1 MTDLLLIEGLT
12 KRYPGVVALDGVD
25 FDLKEGE
32 IHAVVG
38 HNGAGKSTLVK
49 VIAGD
54 VRPDGGVFRVAGN
67 DASFSSPSDAIASGI
82 RIVTQE
88 RALVPLLTVE
98 ENVFLGQWP
107 LGRAGLVDWPATRRD
122 ASRVLADLG
131 VSIDPG
137 VQVRSLR
144 PAEQTLVEIAKGLSA
159 EMRVLLLDEPTS
171 TISEEE
177 TSRLFAILRRLRGM
191 GVGII
196 LISHR
201 VPDIQAVADRM
212 TVLRDGRVVYRTTL
226 VGLSARDIVHQMA
239 GEVDDPTIDER
250 PTSPGP
256 VVLEA
261 RGVAVGGVLEDVS
274 FDLRAGEIAGVFG
287 LVGSGATELP
297 AALCGA
303 ITRRG
308 DVRVGGK
315 LLGGPTDAK
324 NLGVGFVPPDRS
336 MGVLDILSLQRNLGI
351 SSLGRFS
358 RLGVFRRALERM
370 AALQWI
376 ERLSITPA
384 DPARMM
390 STFSGGNQQ
399 KALLGR
405 WLMRQARVLLL
416 AEPTRGVD
424 VAARA
429 AIHRTLLD
437 LRDAGVAILFASSD
451 LDEVV
456 TISDRVLVFSRGR
469 LIEEDPGGGGGREE
483 ILHRA
488 AT

>member
-1 MTDLLLIEGLT
+1 M
-12 KRYPGVVALDGVD
+12 VALDEVD
-25 FDLKEGE
+25 FDLQEGE
-32 IHAVVG
+32 IHAIVG

-49 VIAGD
+49 IIAGD
-54 VRPDGGVFRVAGN
+54 LRPDAGVFRVAGE
-67 DASFSSPSDAIASGI
+67 DVAFSSPGDAIASGI

-107 LGRAGLVDWPATRRD
+107 VGRAGLVDWSATRREAD
-122 ASRVLADLG
+122 RVLGDLG
-131 VSIDPG
+131 VSVDPAA
-137 VQVRSLR
+137 QVRSLR
-144 PAEQTLVEIAKGLSA
+144 PAEQTLVEIAKGLSH

-177 TSRLFAILRRLRGM
+177 TSRLFVILRRLRSM

-201 VPDIQAVADRM
+201 VPDIMAVADRM
-212 TVLRDGRVVYRTTL
+212 TVLRDGRVVYRTDL
-226 VGLSARDIVHQMA
+226 EGLSARDIVRQMA
-239 GEVDDPTIDER
+239 GDVDEPSRDHR
-250 PTSPGP
+250 PTVPGP
-256 VVLEA
+256 AVLQA
-261 RGVAVGGVLEDVS
+261 RGVTVDGVLEDVS

-303 ITRRG
+303 IARRG
-308 DVRVGGK
+308 DVRVNGK
-315 LLGGPTDAK
+315 ALGGPTDAVD
-324 NLGVGFVPPDRS
+324 LGVGFVPPDRA
-336 MGVLDILSLQRNLGI
+336 MGILDMLPLQRNLGI
-351 SSLGRFS
+351 SSLSRFS
-358 RLGVFRRALERM
+358 RLGMFRRALERT

-376 ERLSITPA
+376 EQLSITPA
-384 DPARMM
+384 DPTRVM

-399 KALLGR
+399 KSLLGR
-405 WLMRQARVLLL
+405 WLMRSAKVLLL

-429 AIHRTLLD
+429 AIHRTLLE
-437 LRDAGVAILFASSD
+437 LREAGVAILFASSD

-456 TISDRVLVFSRGR
+456 TVSDRVLVFTRGR
-469 LIEEDPGGGGGREE
+469 MI
-483 ILHRA
+483 
-488 AT
+488 

>member
-1 MTDLLLIEGLT
+1 MTDLLLLEGVT
-12 KRYPGVVALDGVD
+12 KRYPGVVALDAVD
-25 FDLKEGE
+25 FDLRAGE
-32 IHAVVG
+32 IHAIVG

-49 VIAGD
+49 IIAGD
-54 VRPDGGVFRVAGN
+54 VRPDEGVFQVAGE
-67 DASFSSPSDAIASGI
+67 DVSFSSPGDAIAAGI

-98 ENVFLGQWP
+98 ENVFLGHWP
-107 LGRAGLVDWPATRRD
+107 VARGGLVDWPATRRD
-122 ASRVLADLG
+122 AKRALADLG
-131 VSIDPG
+131 VSIDPAA
-137 VQVRSLR
+137 QVRSLR
-144 PAEQTLVEIAKGLSA
+144 PAEQTLVEIAKGLSH

-177 TSRLFAILRRLRGM
+177 TSRLFTILRRLRDM

-212 TVLRDGRVVYRTTL
+212 TVLRDGRVVFRTAL
-226 VGLSARDIVHQMA
+226 EGLSSRDIVRHMA
-239 GEVDDPTIDER
+239 GDVDEPARDRQPA
-250 PTSPGP
+250 SPGP

-261 RGVAVGGVLEDVS
+261 RGVAVAGVLEDVS

-303 ITRRG
+303 IARRG
-308 DVRVGGK
+308 DVRVNGTV
-315 LLGGPTDAK
+315 LHGPTDAK
-324 NLGVGFVPPDRS
+324 DLGVGFVPPDRS
-336 MGVLDILSLQRNLGI
+336 MGILDILPLQRNLGI
-351 SSLGRFS
+351 SSLRRFS
-358 RLGVFRRALERM
+358 SWGVFHRAAER
-370 AALQWI
+370 AAAMRWI

-384 DPARMM
+384 DPARTMA
-390 STFSGGNQQ
+390 TFSGGNQQ

-405 WLMRQARVLLL
+405 WLMRSAKVLLL

-429 AIHRTLLD
+429 SIHRTLLE

-456 TISDRVLVFSRGR
+456 TISDRVLVFSRGKM
-469 LIEEDPGGGGGREE
+469 IEEDPGGGSRREE

-488 AT
+488 ST

>member
-1 MTDLLLIEGLT
+1 VTDLLRIEALT

-25 FDLKEGE
+25 FDLQEGE

-54 VRPDGGVFRVAGN
+54 VKPDAGVFRVAG
-67 DASFSSPSDAIASGI
+67 DDVSFSSPGDAIASGI

-107 LGRAGLVDWPATRRD
+107 VGRSGLVDWTGTRRG

-131 VSIDPG
+131 VSIDPAA
-137 VQVRSLR
+137 QVRSLR
-144 PAEQTLVEIAKGLSA
+144 PAEQTLVEIAKGLSH

-177 TSRLFAILRRLRGM
+177 TSRLFTILRRLRGM

-201 VPDIQAVADRM
+201 VPDIMAVADRM

-226 VGLSARDIVHQMA
+226 EGLSARDIVRHMA
-239 GEVDDPTIDER
+239 GDVDEPASDDRTAA
-250 PTSPGP
+250 PGS

-261 RGVAVGGVLEDVS
+261 RGVGVDGVLEDVS
-274 FDLRAGEIAGVFG
+274 LDLRAGEIAGVFG

-303 ITRRG
+303 IDRRG
-308 DVRVGGK
+308 DVRVSGK
-315 LLGGPTDAK
+315 VLHGPTDAK
-324 NLGVGFVPPDRS
+324 DLGVGFVPPDRS
-336 MGVLDILSLQRNLGI
+336 MGILDILPLQRNLGV
-351 SSLGRFS
+351 SSLRRFS
-358 RLGVFRRALERM
+358 RLGLFRRNLER
-370 AALQWI
+370 AAARQWI
-376 ERLSITPA
+376 ERLSIVPA
-384 DPARMM
+384 DPARVM

-405 WLMRQARVLLL
+405 WLMRSARVLLL

-429 AIHRTLLD
+429 AIHRTLLE
-437 LRDAGVAILFASSD
+437 LREAGVAILFASSD

-469 LIEEDPGGGGGREE
+469 MIEEDPGGGSRREE

-488 AT
+488 AM